1 MVPVEVHGHDSR
13 GLLPDIVDD
22 GEFVILNPFHPH
34 VHNLSGNA
42 MTLEKI
48 GQSEEPHGKEVDPD
62 EMMDRPVV
70 IGQLRDMKKNTVKC
84 SHRPNCKMLIDNIST
99 LSQKNLMTHGPYSI
113 PPTNR
118 GREGDSWDPIS
129 PHQISND
136 SPQRDNFHK
145 SFKTFPIL
153 AFFRGNKYM
162 FIGRK

>member
-62 EMMDRPVV
+62 EMMNRSVV
-70 IGQLRDMKKNTVKC
+70 IGQLRDMEKNTVEC

-99 LSQKNLMTHGPYSI
+99 LSQKNHRTYHPFRNFYTL
-113 PPTNR
+113 PTNR
-118 GREGDSWDPIS
+118 GRGGDRWEGGIERKWNTKSI
-129 PHQISND
+129 
-136 SPQRDNFHK
+136 RD
-145 SFKTFPIL
+145 
-153 AFFRGNKYM
+153 M
-162 FIGRK
+162 